1 MSYVEVSSNSMT
13 KVVKYTLASG
23 GANVL
28 DIGIVISAYINDGR
42 IERVPFVVFRE
53 CGQRAR

>member
-1 MSYVEVSSNSMT
+1 MT